1 MASAGQEFDRKVDA
15 IHAVIRLL
23 VETYPLLE
31 IRALNP
37 KGQSLAG
44 YFDDW
49 LEAAKYAAFLD
60 FEGYGV
66 YFCLNPIDSRTFA
79 FIGRLNEVGP
89 GNAISD
95 EGILDR
101 RLMLIDVDPV
111 RPAGVCSTDGE
122 KAGALTLA
130 QRVAN
135 DLAREG
141 WPTPVIADSG
151 NGCHLLY
158 RIELPAEDEGLVQRV
173 LLALDAKYSTATA
186 KIDTAVFNPA
196 RICRLYATTNRKGN
210 NAADR
215 PHREAAILSAPEVW
229 STVPKLLLEKLAAAV
244 PPVGLLS
251 ATARDLRLEVPL
263 ARTPSTP
270 VQVDAELL
278 ARARAKL
285 HTLPI
290 AIEGQN
296 GSKACFRAACTLVRD
311 FGIPPEQAFPLLKEY
326 GDRCLPPW
334 SDEELRHKLSDAA
347 KIAQQSPEEVGAA
360 APSAQKTLSAAERMM
375 EIIAAR
381 CEVWRTADDNEPY
394 VTIRMPHD
402 AATTD
407 EGDASSTAWHQ
418 QHHPVRSTEF
428 REALRFIDFEAHGK
442 VVPEQALKE
451 AIDTAAAKGR
461 FRGKA
466 YQTYLRVAPVDDS
479 IYLDL
484 GRDSWDAVE
493 VDKNGWRVVDSPPC
507 KFRRT
512 PGMHPLP
519 LPVRGGN
526 VSSLKEL
533 INLESLNDL
542 ILIVAWLVTVL
553 RGKRPFPVLSI
564 LGEQG
569 SAKSTMSRMVRN
581 FIDPHKA
588 QVKAISRSE
597 HDLIIAAENTL
608 IVAIDNVSHIDE
620 KLSDSLCRLSTGVG
634 FSTRKLYTDSDERI
648 FDVCRPVIINSIGE
662 VITRPDLLER
672 SIVIGIPIIPKS
684 QVKTDEVLDI
694 RYAALQGEILGAL
707 LDGVVH
713 ALRTYRELEL
723 PTKHRMADFQQWA
736 AAAMPAFGWT
746 AEQFLAAHEENIEAA
761 QDTALDSSPIVPA
774 IRLLLKLH
782 GGKWPAANQVKG
794 TRDLLQEMESLPD
807 GPKFKIQPGWP
818 QRWTALGRALVRLA
832 PTMRRSGIHV
842 HTARRQTTG
851 AKVKPVTIEIIPPA
865 TTTPPTAPE
874 GPHSDETAAGPEVG
888 TSPTTVQ
895 LGERP
900 GDAQASPSRGVDW
913 EKFYEEY
920 LNL

>member
-1 MASAGQEFDRKVDA
+1 MASAGQKFDCKVDA
-15 IHAVIRLL
+15 IHTNLRLL
-23 VETYPLLE
+23 VGTYPLLE
-31 IRALNP
+31 IRALKP

-66 YFCLNPIDSRTFA
+66 YFCLNPVDDRRSA
-79 FIGRLNEVGP
+79 FVGRLNEVGP
-89 GNAISD
+89 GKAISD

-101 RLMLIDVDPV
+101 RLLLIDVDPV
-111 RPAGVCSTDGE
+111 RPASVCSTDDE
-122 KAGALTLA
+122 KSSALALARRVAGDLTL
-130 QRVAN
+130 
-135 DLAREG
+135 EG
-141 WPTPVIADSG
+141 WPTPVLADSG

-196 RICRLYATTNRKGN
+196 RICRLYGTTNRKGKN
-210 NAADR
+210 TADR
-215 PHREAAILSAPEVW
+215 PHREAAILSTPEIW
-229 STVPKLLLEKLAAAV
+229 STVPKLLLEKLAATA
-244 PPVGLLS
+244 PPIPQRPV
-251 ATARDLRLEVPL
+251 AARDLHLR
-263 ARTPSTP
+263 APSAP
-270 VQVDAELL
+270 VLVDAELL

-290 AIEGQN
+290 ATEGQN

-347 KIAQQSPEEVGAA
+347 KIAQQSPDEVGAS

-375 EIIAAR
+375 EIIAAC
-381 CEVWRTADDNEPY
+381 CELWRTADENEPY
-394 VTIRMPHD
+394 VTIKMPHD
-402 AATTD
+402 PAGVD
-407 EGDASSTAWHQ
+407 GGDAPTAWHQ
-418 QHHPVRSTEF
+418 EHHRVRSTEF

-451 AIDTAAAKGR
+451 AIDTAAAQGR
-461 FRGKA
+461 FRGKS
-466 YQTYLRVAPVDDS
+466 YKTYLRVAPVDDS

-493 VDKNGWRVVDSPPC
+493 VDKNGWRIVDSPPC

-526 VSSLKEL
+526 ILSLKEL

-581 FIDPHKA
+581 LIDPHKA
-588 QVKAISRSE
+588 QVKALSRSE

-620 KLSDSLCRLSTGVG
+620 KLSDSLCRLATGVG
-634 FSTRKLYTDSDERI
+634 FSARKLYTDSDERI

-672 SIVIGIPIIPKS
+672 SIVLSIPIIPKS
-684 QVKTDEVLDI
+684 QVRTDEEVGE

-707 LDGVVH
+707 LDGVVY

-794 TRDLLQEMESLPD
+794 ARDLLHELESLPD
-807 GPKFKIQPGWP
+807 GPKFKTQPGWP

-832 PTMRRSGIHV
+832 PTMRRSGINV
-842 HTARRQTTG
+842 QTARRLTTG

-865 TTTPPTAPE
+865 TTTPPIAPE
-874 GPHSDETAAGPEVG
+874 VPQAGETTVGPEAVS
-888 TSPTTVQ
+888 SPTIERIE
-895 LGERP
+895 ERP
-900 GDAQASPSRGVDW
+900 EDAQARPGRGVDW
-913 EKFYEEY
+913 EQYFEEF
-920 LNL
+920 LNH

>member
-15 IHAVIRLL
+15 IHTVLRLL
-23 VETYPLLE
+23 VGTYPLLE
-31 IRALNP
+31 IRVLKP
-37 KGQSLAG
+37 EEQSLAG
-44 YFDDW
+44 YFDNW
-49 LEAAKYAAFLD
+49 LEAAKFAAYLD
-60 FEGYGV
+60 IEGYGV
-66 YFCLNPIDSRTFA
+66 YFCLNPIDSRTLA

-89 GNAISD
+89 GKAIGD
-95 EGILDR
+95 DGILDR
-101 RLMLIDVDPV
+101 RLLLIDVDPV
-111 RPAGVCSTDGE
+111 RPACVCSTDGE

-141 WPTPVIADSG
+141 WPTSVIADSG

-196 RICRLYATTNRKGN
+196 RICRLYATTNRKGDDT
-210 NAADR
+210 ADR
-215 PHREAAILSAPEVW
+215 PHREAAILSAPEILL
-229 STVPKLLLEKLAAAV
+229 TVPKPLLETLAAAV
-244 PPVGLLS
+244 PPIPQRSAAPPGLH
-251 ATARDLRLEVPL
+251 LR
-263 ARTPSTP
+263 APSTP

-290 AIEGQN
+290 AVEGQN
-296 GSKACFRAACTLVRD
+296 GSKACFRAACTLVCD

-326 GDRCLPPW
+326 GDGCRPPW

-347 KIAQQSPEEVGAA
+347 KIAQQSPDEVGAS

-381 CEVWRTADDNEPY
+381 CELWRTADDNEPY
-394 VTIRMPHD
+394 VTIKMPHD

-407 EGDASSTAWHQ
+407 EGDAPPTAWHQ
-418 QHHPVRSTEF
+418 EHYPVRSTEF

-442 VVPEQALKE
+442 VVAEQALKE

-461 FRGKA
+461 FQGKA
-466 YQTYLRVAPVDDS
+466 YQTYLRVAPVGDS

-519 LPVRGGN
+519 LPVQGGN
-526 VSSLKEL
+526 VSRLKEL

-542 ILIVAWLVTVL
+542 ILIVAWLVAVL
-553 RGKRPFPVLSI
+553 RGKRPFPVLGI

-588 QVKAISRSE
+588 QVKALSRSE

-620 KLSDSLCRLSTGVG
+620 KLSDSLCRLSTGVV

-684 QVKTDEVLDI
+684 KVKTDEVLDI

-794 TRDLLQEMESLPD
+794 TRDLLHDLESLPD
-807 GPKFKIQPGWP
+807 GPKFKTQPGWP

-865 TTTPPTAPE
+865 TTTHPTAPE
-874 GPHSDETAAGPEVG
+874 GPQYDEATAGPEAVS
-888 TSPTTVQ
+888 SPTIEQ

-913 EKFYEEY
+913 EQFYEEY